1 MNLRII
7 WFWRTLRDAGRA
19 WRGALGLWL
28 ASADAKLEWIAR
40 TDPRLYRAYQLK
52 EGLRLTFQMP
62 IDQAV
67 EALGRRVSC
76 ARRCRIRPS

>member
-28 ASADAKLEWIAR
+28 ASAVARLEWTAR
-40 TDPRLYRAYQLK
+40 TDPPLYRAYQLK
-52 EGLRLTFQMP
+52 EGLRLIFQMP
-62 IDQAV
+62 IDQAA
-67 EALGRRVSC
+67 EALDRWVSC
-76 ARRCRIRPS
+76 AR